1 MTNARQIPGGGGGR
15 WARLELTEPLV
26 FRLLFLFNKLTTN
39 YLFDFVQNV
48 SLDPAGVA
56 DR

>member
-1 MTNARQIPGGGGGR
+1 MPDKFPGGGGGGR